1 MVLCITQF
9 AAYHET
15 IMPRVHIIIA
25 FRLGQQNITKPYIPS
40 GKTNPYITCS
50 FKRQPPKNKPAKL
63 IQKAKKTPTKM
74 LFETYPALFSPLSL
88 KKTVKQISCY
98 VRIPVDKKK
107 SGSTGFSAFQRL
119 PRFHMA
125 TTNDHQGFCRKSLR
139 QGPLTP

>member
-15 IMPRVHIIIA
+15 IMPRVHIIA

-50 FKRQPPKNKPAKL
+50 FKRQPPKNKL
-63 IQKAKKTPTKM
+63 IQKANKTPTKM